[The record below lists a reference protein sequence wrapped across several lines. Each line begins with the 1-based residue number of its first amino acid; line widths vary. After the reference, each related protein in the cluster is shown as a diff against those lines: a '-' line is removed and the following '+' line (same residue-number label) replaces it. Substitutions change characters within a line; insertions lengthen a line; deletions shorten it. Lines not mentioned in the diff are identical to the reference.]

1 MKKFIA
7 LGAALM
13 VLLFSFSAN
22 VAVAQVEN
30 DGIQVCEDLKPSGNT
45 HNILPNG

>member
-13 VLLFSFSAN
+13 VLLFSFAANAN
-22 VAVAQVEN
+22 VTMAKNE
-30 DGIQVCEDLKPSGNT
+30 GIQVCSDIEAEIEPYD
-45 HNILPNG
+45 

>member
-13 VLLFSFSAN
+13 VLLFGFAAN
-22 VAVAQVEN
+22 ATVAVAEN
-30 DGIQVCEDLKPSGNT
+30 DITVCSDIKPQPEPYNQLDS
-45 HNILPNG
+45 

>member
-13 VLLFSFSAN
+13 VLLFSFAANAN
-22 VAVAQVEN
+22 VTMAKNE
-30 DGIQVCEDLKPSGNT
+30 GIQVCSDIKPQPEPYN
-45 HNILPNG
+45 HPYL

>member
-13 VLLFSFSAN
+13 VLLFSFVAN
-22 VAVAQVEN
+22 AEVAVAEN
-30 DGIQVCEDLKPSGNT
+30 EGIQVCSDLEPD
-45 HNILPNG
+45 PYPYD

>member
-13 VLLFSFSAN
+13 VLLFSFAANAN
-22 VAVAQVEN
+22 VTMAKNE
-30 DGIQVCEDLKPSGNT
+30 GIQVCSDLD
-45 HNILPNG
+45 LPDYPFD

>member
-13 VLLFSFSAN
+13 VLLFSFAANAN
-22 VAVAQVEN
+22 VTMAKNE
-30 DGIQVCEDLKPSGNT
+30 GIQVCEDLMPSGNT
-45 HNILPNG
+45 FD

>member
-13 VLLFSFSAN
+13 VLLFSFVAN
-22 VAVAQVEN
+22 AEVVVAEN
-30 DGIQVCEDLKPSGNT
+30 EGIQVCEDLKPDPVPYN
-45 HNILPNG
+45 

>member
-13 VLLFSFSAN
+13 VLLFSFAANAN
-22 VAVAQVEN
+22 VTMAKNE
-30 DGIQVCEDLKPSGNT
+30 GIQVCEDLEASPEMFD
-45 HNILPNG
+45 

>member
-13 VLLFSFSAN
+13 VLLFGFAAN
-22 VAVAQVEN
+22 ATVAVAEN
-30 DGIQVCEDLKPSGNT
+30 GINVCDDLEPQIDPYDGPS
-45 HNILPNG
+45 I

>member
-13 VLLFSFSAN
+13 VLLFGCVSSSE
-22 VAVAQVEN
+22 VAVVEN
-30 DGIQVCEDLKPSGNT
+30 SGVQVCADLE
-45 HNILPNG
+45 LPDYPFD